1 MSGGANV
8 PVAEQAGLP
17 RTGEHGALSC
27 GKALSFSKEARAELD
42 RLLTRYPTK
51 QAALLPT
58 LWIAQEEWGWISR
71 EAVDYVATRLG
82 LSSAFVWGVVT
93 FYTMYNRA
101 PVGKH
106 LIQVCTSISCHLNGA
121 EEVFHACRRKLGD
134 LKPGQTSA
142 DGKFTVVEVECLAQ
156 CDKAP
161 AVMVNG
167 DDHERITLDKL
178 DAFLAELK

>member
-1 MSGGANV
+1 VSGAQN
-8 PVAEQAGLP
+8 LP
-17 RTGEHGALSC
+17 AADPAQNPRVGEHGALSC
-27 GKALSFSKEARAELD
+27 GRTLSFSRETREDFD

-58 LWIAQEEWGWISR
+58 LWLAQREWGWISR
-71 EAVDYVATRLG
+71 EAVDYVATLLD
-82 LSSAFVWGVVT
+82 LSPAFVWGVVT

-106 LIQVCTSISCHLNGA
+106 LIQFCTSISCHLNGA
-121 EEVFHACRRKLGD
+121 SEVYTECRKRLGD
-134 LKPGQTSA
+134 LKPGETTA

-161 AVMVNG
+161 AVMVND
-167 DDHERITLDKL
+167 DDHFEITRENL
-178 DAFLAELK
+178 DAFLASLK

>member
-1 MSGGANV
+1 MSGA
-8 PVAEQAGLP
+8 QQLP
-17 RTGEHGALSC
+17 AADPAQNPRVGEHGALSC
-27 GKALSFSKEARAELD
+27 GRALSFSREAREDLE

-58 LWIAQEEWGWISR
+58 LWLAQREWGWISR
-71 EAVDYVATRLG
+71 EAVDYVATLLD
-82 LSSAFVWGVVT
+82 LSPAFVWGVVT

-121 EEVFHACRRKLGD
+121 EEVFHECRRKLGG
-134 LKPGQTSA
+134 LKPGETSA

-167 DDHERITLDKL
+167 DDYERVSLDKL

>member
-1 MSGGANV
+1 MSGGANT
-8 PVAEQAGLP
+8 PVENLP
-17 RTGEHGALSC
+17 GTPPVGEHGALSC
-27 GKALSFSKEARAELD
+27 GKELSFSATAEE
-42 RLLTRYPTK
+42 RFQKLLTRYPTK

-58 LWIAQEEWGWISR
+58 LWIAQGEWGWISR
-71 EAVDYVATRLG
+71 EAVDYVASRLG

-121 EEVFHACRRKLGD
+121 EEVFHECRRKLGG
-134 LKPGQTSA
+134 LKPGETSA
-142 DGKFTVVEVECLAQ
+142 DGKYTVVEVECLAQ